1 MDSPV
6 VCRSC
11 GSCRSC
17 GFGGHRWARGRR
29 QGRDQRRGLWPLA
42 LALLACSP
50 ASPTTPPAAAV
61 QRFYA
66 AAAAGDCATALST
79 LGGGLRTRVAPEG
92 TCDHLFEELRQHPLE
107 HVVATQVDGR
117 NRAAQLVRTRLR
129 GRTTDVII
137 RVQAEGSQWK
147 IFSL

>member
-6 VCRSC
+6 VWRSWWSPWFPRSP
-11 GSCRSC
+11 GSPRSL
-17 GFGGHRWARGRR
+17 GSGG
-29 QGRDQRRGLWPLA
+29 RGLWRLA

-50 ASPTTPPAAAV
+50 ASPTAPPAAVV

-66 AAAAGDCATALST
+66 AVTAGDCATALNA
-79 LGGGLRTRVAPEG
+79 LGGDLRSRVAPDG
-92 TCDHLFEELRQHPLE
+92 TCDHLFEELRPHPLE
-107 HVVATQVDGR
+107 RVVATQVDGR

-137 RVQAEGSQWK
+137 RVQAEGAKWK

>member
-6 VCRSC
+6 VCRSEWSG
-11 GSCRSC
+11 GSHWFGERGQRHDQSC
-17 GFGGHRWARGRR
+17 
-29 QGRDQRRGLWPLA
+29 GLWPVA

-50 ASPTTPPAAAV
+50 APPSTPPAAAV

-66 AAAAGDCATALST
+66 AAAAGDCAAALSV
-79 LGGGLRTRVAPEG
+79 LAGGLRARVAPEG
-92 TCDHLFEELRQHPLE
+92 TCDHMFEELRLHPLE
-107 HVVATQVDGR
+107 QVVATQVDGR